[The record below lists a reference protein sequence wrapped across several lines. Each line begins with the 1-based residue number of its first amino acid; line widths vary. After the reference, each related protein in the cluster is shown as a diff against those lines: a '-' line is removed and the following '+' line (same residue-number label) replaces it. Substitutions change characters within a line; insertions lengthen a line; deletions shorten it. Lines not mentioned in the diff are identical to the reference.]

1 MLWKKDKKPTDFET
15 EEERLLAKRR
25 KCEPGSEEYDKV
37 NGQLE
42 KLYALYG
49 KRKDLKRKVPTEIKS
64 KVVSFGCMAGLTG
77 LIYFLEQKKG
87 IALTGGFKQE
97 GSGLLSGAAK
107 IFTKFL

>member
-1 MLWKKDKKPTDFET
+1 MIWKKKEPTDFET
-15 EEERLLAKRR
+15 EEQRLLAKRR
-25 KCEPGSEEYDKV
+25 ECEPGSDEYDRV

-64 KVVSFGCMAGLTG
+64 KAVSFGCMAGLTG
-77 LIYFLEQKKG
+77 LIYYLEQRKG

-97 GSGLLSGAAK
+97 GNGLFSGAAK